1 MSARLMSDGSLPR
14 DSSPLPDIEIQ
25 SSRTSSADSTAP
37 EPVPMEKIATQLFD
51 DDEPLDVRIQRLGRE
66 RPPAFKTAWSEVAFV
81 FSIVM
86 SQILTE
92 YFVSGF
98 NVILPTLIS
107 DLHIPQSSSVWP
119 ATAFSLV
126 IASTLLVFGRLGD
139 MWGGY
144 PVYLFGLA
152 WLAVWSIICGFSTN
166 ALMMD
171 FCRALQGLGAAAY
184 LPTGVM
190 LMGTVYR
197 PGPRKN
203 LAFALYGTFAV
214 VGFFVGIFCG
224 GLVGQFTRWGW
235 YFWIGAIL
243 TAVTIVTSAL
253 SIPNDRQQRLNNG
266 ITMDWLGAGTIVS
279 GLVLVVFSITE
290 SAHAEHRWRTPYIPT
305 LFCVGCLLLLL
316 AVYVEGWVATM
327 PLLPSDI
334 FTVPNMIQ
342 LIIAMLLLYGNV
354 GIFLLYGTQYFQNI
368 MGATPLQ
375 VVAWYVPMILGGLV
389 LSTVEGLVLHLVS
402 GRLLLIIS
410 GLGALGCQLLLALI
424 PTGGAYWAYILPAM
438 LLATVGVDLSYN
450 LITVFITTQLP
461 KARQGLAGGLI
472 NSILQ
477 LGFAVVLGLADILQS
492 YTVETDGLQKSY
504 KNTFWFGV
512 AASSASLVLVT
523 IWGKVPKAKSDLTA
537 DEKLELQRE
546 ATRLSAASRPQNV
559 NVS

>member
-1 MSARLMSDGSLPR
+1 MSDGALPGVPP
-14 DSSPLPDIEIQ
+14 PLQDLEIQ
-25 SSRTSSADSTAP
+25 TSSTSSDDSAP
-37 EPVPMEKIATQLFD
+37 NEHVPVEKIPTEPFD
-51 DDEPLDVRIQRLGRE
+51 EEEPLEVRIERLGRE
-66 RPPAFKTAWSEVAFV
+66 RPPAFKTIWAEMAFV

-98 NVILPTLIS
+98 NVILPTLIIAL
-107 DLHIPQSSSVWP
+107 DIPHSSSVWP
-119 ATAFSLV
+119 ATVFSLV

-144 PVYLFGLA
+144 PVYLFGLG
-152 WLAVWSIICGFSTN
+152 WLTIWSIICGFSTN
-166 ALMMD
+166 ELMLD
-171 FCRALQGLGAAAY
+171 FCRTLQGLGAAAY

-224 GLVGQFTRWGW
+224 GIVGQFIHWGW
-235 YFWIGAIL
+235 YFWIGAML
-243 TAVTIVTSAL
+243 TALTFVTSAL
-253 SIPNDRQQRLNNG
+253 SIPNDRPQRRHNG

-279 GLVLVVFSITE
+279 GLVLVVFAITE
-290 SAHAEHRWRTPYIPT
+290 SAHAEQRWRTPYIPT
-305 LFCVGCLLLLL
+305 LFCVGCILLLIS
-316 AVYVEGWVATM
+316 VYVEGWVAKM

-334 FTVPNMIQ
+334 FTVPYMVQ

-368 MGATPLQ
+368 MGAGPLQ
-375 VVAWYVPMILGGLV
+375 VVAWFTPMVIGGLV
-389 LSTVEGLVLHLVS
+389 LSIMEGFILHIVP
-402 GRLLLIIS
+402 GRFLLIVS
-410 GLGALGCQLLLALI
+410 ALGALGSQLLLALI
-424 PTGGAYWAYILPAM
+424 PVGGNYWAWILPATF
-438 LLATVGVDLSYN
+438 LGTVGIDLSYN

-472 NSILQ
+472 NSVLQ
-477 LGFAVVLGLADILQS
+477 LGFAVVLGVCDIIQS
-492 YTVETDGLQKSY
+492 YTVEEQGLRQSY
-504 KNTFWFGV
+504 KNTFWMGV
-512 AASSASLVLVT
+512 ATSAASLVIVT

-546 ATRLSAASRPQNV
+546 ATRLSSASRPIHSNV
-559 NVS
+559 R